1 MCIYKCIYGIIS
13 VHTSKR
19 YQHLL
24 SSTIKN
30 HHISQLVHHLTSPAT
45 PSPPS
50 SCRHLVDAGADDG
63 MGLHPS
69 PGVLEEIRKDLLALA
84 IEETFAWNTIGIF
97 EDISKATTLVNDAVY
112 NM

>member
-1 MCIYKCIYGIIS
+1 
-13 VHTSKR
+13 
-19 YQHLL
+19 
-24 SSTIKN
+24 
-30 HHISQLVHHLTSPAT
+30 
-45 PSPPS
+45 
-50 SCRHLVDAGADDG
+50 